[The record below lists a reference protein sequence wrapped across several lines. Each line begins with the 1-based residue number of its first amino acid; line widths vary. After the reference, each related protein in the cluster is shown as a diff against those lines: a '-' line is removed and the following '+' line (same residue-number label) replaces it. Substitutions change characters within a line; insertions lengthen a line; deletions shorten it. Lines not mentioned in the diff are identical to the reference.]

1 MWHRRRQSKTRKSL
15 RSAGGPS
22 QLQVCVGVGHSCLT
36 TAGTTPAHVGTAAN
50 ALVLAHQPLIA
61 LISVC
66 RSSPSGGTISACFKI
81 LDILESQMT
90 RAQHSVASP
99 RVVCI
104 EDFRPIARQRVPKS
118 VFDYL
123 DGGAEGEVTLRENCR
138 VFNDVTFRAR
148 HAVAVPGCDLHTRV
162 LGFDLSLPF
171 LLAPVGY
178 SRLMHPGGEVAAAR
192 AAGKAGTG
200 YILSTI
206 SGHKL
211 EDVKAGSSGP
221 VFYQLYL
228 MGGRGAA
235 EAVIER
241 ARVAGFS
248 ALVVTIDTPVSGI
261 RERDYRNGMK
271 ELISGGLLE
280 KIPYIPQIL
289 ARPGWLLEYLLD
301 GGLPGLPNVVIP
313 GKGPMPLV
321 DINAALAESTPT
333 WADLRWIREI
343 WKGPIVIKGVLT
355 ADDARRAVDEGVAA
369 ISVSNHGG
377 RQLDGLPASLRALPE
392 VVNAVQGRIEVLMD
406 GGIRRGTDI
415 AKALC
420 MGARAVLCGRAYAY
434 GLAAAGEAGVER
446 AIQILR
452 ADLERTLRLL
462 GCPSV
467 TALDRSY
474 VNVPKSWEAS

>member
-1 MWHRRRQSKTRKSL
+1 MS
-15 RSAGGPS
+15 
-22 QLQVCVGVGHSCLT
+22 
-36 TAGTTPAHVGTAAN
+36 
-50 ALVLAHQPLIA
+50 
-61 LISVC
+61 
-66 RSSPSGGTISACFKI
+66 
-81 LDILESQMT
+81 
-90 RAQHSVASP
+90 SP

-104 EDFRPIARQRVPKS
+104 EDFRPIARQRIPQS

-138 VFNDVTFRAR
+138 VFNDVTFRPR
-148 HAVAVPGCDLHTRV
+148 HAVAVANCNLCTRV
-162 LGFDLSLPF
+162 LGFDLALPF

-211 EDVKAGSSGP
+211 ENVKAASSGP

-235 EAVIER
+235 EGSIER

-261 RERDYRNGMK
+261 RERDFRNGMK
-271 ELISGGLLE
+271 ELISGGPLE
-280 KIPYIPQIL
+280 KIPYLPQIL
-289 ARPGWLLEYLLD
+289 SRPGWLFSFLRD
-301 GGLPGLPNVVIP
+301 GGVPALPNVVVP

-321 DINAALAESTPT
+321 DVAAALAESTVT
-333 WADLRWIREI
+333 WSDLRWIREL
-343 WKGPIVIKGVLT
+343 WKGPIVVKGVLT
-355 ADDARRAVDEGVAA
+355 ADDALQAIDEGAAA

-377 RQLDGLPASLRALPE
+377 RQLDGVPASLRALPE
-392 VVNAVQGRIEVLMD
+392 VVAAVKGRIEVWMD

-420 MGARAVLCGRAYAY
+420 IGANAVLCGRAYAY
-434 GLAAAGEAGVER
+434 GLAAGGEAGVDR
-446 AIQILR
+446 AIEILR
-452 ADLERTLRLL
+452 TDLDRTLKLL
-462 GCPSV
+462 GCASV
-467 TALDRSY
+467 AELDRSY
-474 VNVPKSWEAS
+474 INIPKTWEAT

>member
-1 MWHRRRQSKTRKSL
+1 
-15 RSAGGPS
+15 
-22 QLQVCVGVGHSCLT
+22 
-36 TAGTTPAHVGTAAN
+36 
-50 ALVLAHQPLIA
+50 
-61 LISVC
+61 
-66 RSSPSGGTISACFKI
+66 
-81 LDILESQMT
+81 MT
-90 RAQHSVASP
+90 RASRSVASP

-104 EDFRPIARQRVPKS
+104 EDFRPIARQRIPQS

-138 VFNDVTFRAR
+138 VFNDVTFRPR
-148 HAVAVPGCDLHTRV
+148 HAVAVANCSLRTRV
-162 LGFDLSLPF
+162 LGFDLALPF

-192 AAGKAGTG
+192 AAGRAGTA

-211 EDVKAGSSGP
+211 ENVKAASSGP

-235 EAVIER
+235 EGSIER

-261 RERDYRNGMK
+261 RERDFRNGMK
-271 ELISGGLLE
+271 ELISGGPLE
-280 KIPYIPQIL
+280 KIPYLPQIL
-289 ARPGWLLEYLLD
+289 SRPGWLISFLRD
-301 GGLPGLPNVVIP
+301 GGVPALPNVVVP

-321 DINAALAESTPT
+321 DVAAALAESTVT
-333 WADLRWIREI
+333 WSDLRWIREL
-343 WKGPIVIKGVLT
+343 WKGPIVVKGVLT
-355 ADDARRAVDEGVAA
+355 ADDALHAIDEGAAA

-377 RQLDGLPASLRALPE
+377 RQLDGVQASLRALPE
-392 VVNAVQGRIEVLMD
+392 VVAAVKGRIEVWMD

-420 MGARAVLCGRAYAY
+420 IGANAVLCGRAYAY
-434 GLAAAGEAGVER
+434 GLAAGGEAGVDR
-446 AIQILR
+446 AIEILR
-452 ADLERTLRLL
+452 TDLDRTLKLL
-462 GCPSV
+462 GCSLV
-467 TALDRSY
+467 TELDRSY
-474 VNVPKSWEAS
+474 INVPKSWEES

>member
-1 MWHRRRQSKTRKSL
+1 
-15 RSAGGPS
+15 
-22 QLQVCVGVGHSCLT
+22 
-36 TAGTTPAHVGTAAN
+36 
-50 ALVLAHQPLIA
+50 
-61 LISVC
+61 
-66 RSSPSGGTISACFKI
+66 
-81 LDILESQMT
+81 MT
-90 RAQHSVASP
+90 RYSRAVASP

-104 EDFRPIARQRVPKS
+104 EDFRPIARQRLPKS

-138 VFNDVTFRAR
+138 VFNDVTFRPR
-148 HAVAVPGCDLHTRV
+148 HAVSLASCNLRTRV
-162 LGFDLSLPF
+162 LGFDLSLPL

-192 AAGKAGTG
+192 AAGRAGIG

-235 EAVIER
+235 EASIER

-271 ELISGGLLE
+271 ELVSGGPLQ
-280 KIPYIPQIL
+280 KIPYLPQIL
-289 ARPGWLLEYLLD
+289 SRPGWLISFLLD
-301 GGLPGLPNVVIP
+301 GGTPPLHNVVVP
-313 GKGPMPLV
+313 GKGPMALTDV
-321 DINAALAESTPT
+321 ASALAESAVT
-333 WADLRWIREI
+333 WADLRWIREL
-343 WKGPIVIKGVLT
+343 WKGPIVVKGVLT
-355 ADDARRAVDEGVAA
+355 GDDARRAIDEGAVA

-377 RQLDGLPASLRALPE
+377 RQLDGVPASLRALPE
-392 VVNAVQGRIEVLMD
+392 VVEAVQGRIEVLMD

-415 AKALC
+415 VKALC
-420 MGARAVLCGRAYAY
+420 LGARAVLCGRAYAY
-434 GLAAAGEAGVER
+434 GLAAGGEAGVDR
-446 AIQILR
+446 AIEILR
-452 ADLERTLRLL
+452 TDLERTLRLL
-462 GCPSV
+462 GCRSV
-467 TALDRSY
+467 AELDRSY
-474 VNVPKSWEAS
+474 VNVPKSWEES

>member
-1 MWHRRRQSKTRKSL
+1 MSSR
-15 RSAGGPS
+15 
-22 QLQVCVGVGHSCLT
+22 
-36 TAGTTPAHVGTAAN
+36 
-50 ALVLAHQPLIA
+50 LA
-61 LISVC
+61 
-66 RSSPSGGTISACFKI
+66 RT
-81 LDILESQMT
+81 
-90 RAQHSVASP
+90 VASP

-104 EDFRPIARQRVPKS
+104 EDFRPIARQRVPQS

-138 VFNDVTFRAR
+138 VFNDITFRPR
-148 HAVAVPGCDLHTRV
+148 HAVSLASCSLCTRV
-162 LGFDLSLPF
+162 LGFDLALPF

-192 AAGKAGTG
+192 AAGRAGTG

-211 EDVKAGSSGP
+211 EDVRAGSTGP

-235 EAVIER
+235 EAAITR
-241 ARVAGFS
+241 ARTAGFN

-271 ELISGGLLE
+271 ELISGGLFD
-280 KIPYIPQIL
+280 KIPYLPQL
-289 ARPGWLLEYLLD
+289 FSRPGWLVSYVLD
-301 GGLPGLPNVVIP
+301 GGLPGLPNVIVP

-321 DINAALAESTPT
+321 DINAALAESAVT
-333 WADLRWIREI
+333 WADLRWIREV
-343 WKGPIVIKGVLT
+343 WKGPIVVKGVLT
-355 ADDARRAVDEGVAA
+355 ADDARHAMDEGVAA
-369 ISVSNHGG
+369 VSVSNHGG
-377 RQLDGLPASLRALPE
+377 RQLDGVPASLRALPE
-392 VVNAVQGRIEVLMD
+392 VVEAVQDRIEVLMD

-415 AKALC
+415 VKALC

-434 GLAAAGEAGVER
+434 GLAAAGEPGVDR
-446 AIQILR
+446 AIEILR
-452 ADLERTLRLL
+452 VDLERTLRLL

-467 TALDRSY
+467 NELDRSY
-474 VNVPKSWEAS
+474 VNVPKSWMQTDS